1 MDITVILH
9 CLLIVAARIVDVT
22 LGTVRT
28 ICVVNGRRGLAC
40 VLGFCEVLVW
50 ILVVSRVISSLSNP
64 VYAVA
69 YALGFALGN
78 YIGITIDRHLAF
90 GEQVVR
96 VFTRRG
102 AFLAEALRTSGFVV
116 TQISGQGRDGPV
128 ELLFIQV
135 PRKLA
140 QAAGDQA
147 RLHDPDCFIVVDD
160 VRWASASMGGYRM
173 NDWRAA
179 GHRK

>member
-1 MDITVILH
+1 M
-9 CLLIVAARIVDVT
+9 ARIVDVT

-40 VLGFCEVLVW
+40 ALGFCEVLIW
-50 ILVVSRVISSLSNP
+50 ILVVSRIITGLNNP
-64 VYAVA
+64 AYAVA

-78 YIGITIDRHLAF
+78 YIGITIDRQLAF

-96 VFTRRG
+96 VFTRKG
-102 AFLAEALRTSGFVV
+102 GFLADALRSRGFVV
-116 TQISGQGRDGPV
+116 TILAGQGRDGPV
-128 ELLFIQV
+128 DILFIQV

-140 QAAGDQA
+140 QAAGDAA
-147 RLHDPDCFIVVDD
+147 RQHDPECFIVVDD

-173 NDWRAA
+173 SAWRAA
-179 GHRK
+179 EKRK